1 MALWHKKAEPYRAYH
16 RENVVDPEGSI
27 INVSR
32 ADDEQAITIDP
43 ALSSVIKPHQ
53 VCAVQGID
61 VGKSEYDG
69 VCKEMQV

>member
-1 MALWHKKAEPYRAYH
+1 MHLLAEQAYH
-16 RENVVDPEGSI
+16 TISLNYILSENVVDPEGSI

-53 VCAVQGID
+53 VRNSGMLSSNMDRPKAW
-61 VGKSEYDG
+61 
-69 VCKEMQV
+69 

>member
-1 MALWHKKAEPYRAYH
+1 M
-16 RENVVDPEGSI
+16 VDPEGSI